1 MKIDFTVTYEN
12 GDTQH
17 THTEDTFVEGDDAAF
32 LHLCEDLQSCTNPQ
46 DALKLLHKSI
56 KPGTFIYE
64 SLLKIFDYRG
74 HIKLDWDDVMVSFNR
89 VTVGSKSFDITE
101 DSITANN
108 PHGVSSV
115 QLWHD
120 DSRYQ
125 MHFIDE
131 F

>member
-1 MKIDFTVTYEN
+1 MRIDFTVTYEN

-17 THTEDTFVEGDDAAF
+17 THTEDTFIEGTDTSF
-32 LHLCEDLQSCTNPQ
+32 LQLCEGLQSCESPEE
-46 DALKLLHKSI
+46 ALKLLHKSL

-64 SLLKIFDYRG
+64 DLLKIFDYRG
-74 HIKLDWDDVMVSFNR
+74 HVKLDWDDVMVSFNK
-89 VTVGSKSFDITE
+89 VTIGNKSFEISEETI
-101 DSITANN
+101 SAND
-108 PHGVSSV
+108 PYGVSSV

>member
-17 THTEDTFVEGDDAAF
+17 RHTEDTFVEGDDPTF
-32 LHLCEDLQSCTNPQ
+32 LHLCEGLLSCANPQ
-46 DALKLLHKSI
+46 DALKLLQQSI
-56 KPGTFIYE
+56 QPGNFIYE
-64 SLLKIFDYRG
+64 NLLKIFDYRG
-74 HIKLDWDDVMVSFNR
+74 HVKLEWDDVMVSFDR
-89 VTVGSKSFDITE
+89 VAVATKSFEINEDTIT
-101 DSITANN
+101 DRDLY
-108 PHGVSSV
+108 GVNTV

-125 MHFIDE
+125 MNFIDE